1 MIKIGMKP
9 SHPGEFIRRQL
20 LEPLGLNITNA
31 AKVLRVRRATLNDLV
46 NAKTSLSPEMALR
59 MEKAFDIDM
68 DFLLRMQALYDT
80 HRMRQ
85 KSDTVNVERFQHG

>member
-1 MIKIGMKP
+1 MKP